1 MKKKLLI
8 ILPLLVVVI
17 VFVGVFLYYN
27 REDAKTS
34 LTVNEKKWALENST
48 TMIDINVINDYP
60 LYGLNGEGVFF
71 NFLDDFE
78 KNVGLEFN
86 KIAYSKNDD
95 LEKNKAYS
103 FRILNN
109 EDELSNNDL
118 LIATDGYIA
127 IGKEYRRV
135 NRVSDMSNITFG
147 VFNSDVAEI
156 SYYLKTGTNLAF
168 KSYDTIDEL
177 FQALDNDE
185 VGMIIIPNIM
195 YLDKTIENN
204 SYYINYYFTEMSKKI
219 VLTLSSDKS
228 NARLNT
234 IIRKYFEK
242 WKTDNYVDEY
252 NDVYFNYYI
261 TENNVSSKD
270 STDLVKKNYVYGY
283 VENYPYEVDVDGDVS
298 GIAGE
303 YLKRM
308 SRLTDI
314 SFSYKKYGSIEAL
327 RKAIEKGDV
336 DIYFDYYNFN
346 NVNDD
351 YKETISTF
359 IEDYVVL
366 SRRSDNH
373 VVNSFESLKDEKI
386 AMLDNTSLFNYFE
399 NNSRSDITTY
409 DNNNDLVKNANDKML
424 VVDKEVYNL
433 YKNTTFEDYDVLYQ
447 DTMMNDYKF
456 MVKNNN
462 NTFYNLFNY
471 IITTNSYYNY
481 RNNGLADISRSIV
494 ERSSFMGLFLIILII
509 VSVPLIALA
518 FLYLYFKRRHKIK
531 KVKKEDRHK
540 YTDLL
545 TSLKNRN
552 YLNKKAPDW
561 EASKVFPQA
570 VVIIDLNNVK
580 YVNDNYGHEEG
591 DKLIVTAASTLVNT
605 QLENSEIIRTDGN
618 EFLVYLVGYSERQVE
633 TYAKKLEKEMKS
645 LPHDFGASVGYS
657 MIEDD
662 IKTLDDAINEATL
675 EMMTKKQGLK

>member
-127 IGKEYRRV
+127 IGKEYRRI

-366 SRRSDNH
+366 GRRSDNH

-386 AMLDNTSLFNYFE
+386 AMLDNTSLYNYFE

-675 EMMTKKQGLK
+675 EMMTKKQELK

>member
-17 VFVGVFLYYN
+17 VFVGVFFYYN

-34 LTVNEKKWALENST
+34 LTVNEKKWTLENST

-127 IGKEYRRV
+127 IGKEYRRI

-270 STDLVKKNYVYGY
+270 SSDLVKKNYVYGY

-366 SRRSDNH
+366 GRRSDNH

-657 MIEDD
+657 MILDD

>member
-1 MKKKLLI
+1 MKKKALI

-17 VFVGVFLYYN
+17 VFIGVYIYYN
-27 REDAKTS
+27 REDARSS
-34 LTVNEKKWALENST
+34 LTVNEKKWVEENDT
-48 TMIDINVINDYP
+48 TMIDINVVNDYP

-71 NFLDDFE
+71 NFLEDFE
-78 KNVGLEFN
+78 SNVGLEFN
-86 KIAYSKNDD
+86 KIAYSKDSE
-95 LEKNKAYS
+95 LEDNKGYS
-103 FRILNN
+103 FRVLNN
-109 EDELSNNDL
+109 EDELTNNDL

-127 IGKEYRRV
+127 IGKEYVRI
-135 NRVSDMSNITFG
+135 NRVSDMSNLTFG
-147 VFNSDVAEI
+147 VFSSDTAEI

-168 KSYDTIDEL
+168 RSYDTIDEL
-177 FQALDNDE
+177 FTSLDNDE
-185 VGMIIIPNIM
+185 VDMIIVPNIM
-195 YLDKTIENN
+195 YLNKTIENN
-204 SYYINYYFTEMSKKI
+204 SYYINYYFTEMSKKL
-219 VLTLSSDKS
+219 VLTLSSDES

-242 WKTDNYVDEY
+242 WQKENYVNEY

-261 TENNVSSKD
+261 SENEVSSAD
-270 STDLVKKNYVYGY
+270 ATDLVKKNYVYGY
-283 VENYPYEVDVDGDVS
+283 VENYPYEVEIDGKVS

-303 YLKRM
+303 YLNRM

-314 SFSYKKYGSIEAL
+314 SFTYRRYSSKEAL

-336 DIYFDYYNFN
+336 DIYFDYYNFAS
-346 NVNDD
+346 VNDD

-359 IEDYVVL
+359 IEDYVIL
-366 SRRSDNH
+366 GRRSDNH
-373 VVNSFESLKDEKI
+373 VVNSFESLKDENI
-386 AMLDNTSLFNYFE
+386 AMIDNTSLYNYFE
-399 NNSRSDITTY
+399 NNSRSDITVY
-409 DNNNDLVKNANDKML
+409 DTNSDLVENANDKML

-433 YKNTTFEDYDVLYQ
+433 YKNTTFKDYDVLYQ

-518 FLYLYFKRRHKIK
+518 ILYLYFKRKRKIK

-561 EASKVFPQA
+561 EASKVYPQA

-580 YVNDNYGHEEG
+580 YINDNYGHEEG

-618 EFLVYLVGYSERQVE
+618 EFLVYLVGYSERQVD
-633 TYAKKLEKEMKS
+633 TYAKKLEKEMKN

>member
-1 MKKKLLI
+1 MKKKALI
-8 ILPLLVVVI
+8 IFPLLVVII
-17 VFVGVFLYYN
+17 VFVGVFIYYN

-34 LTVNEKKWALENST
+34 LTVNEKKWVLENDSK
-48 TMIDINVINDYP
+48 MIDINVINDYP

-71 NFLDDFE
+71 NFLDDF
-78 KNVGLEFN
+78 KDNVGLEFN
-86 KIAYSKNDD
+86 KIAYSKDD
-95 LEKNKAYS
+95 ELEVDDSYS
-103 FRILNN
+103 FRVLDN
-109 EDELSNNDL
+109 EEELSNNDL

-127 IGKEYRRV
+127 IGKEYMRI

-147 VFNSDVAEI
+147 VFEDDAAEI
-156 SYYLKTGTNLAF
+156 SYYLKSGVGLAF

-177 FQALDNDE
+177 FQALDNNE

-204 SYYINYYFTEMSKKI
+204 TYFINYYFTEMSKKI
-219 VLTLSSDKS
+219 VLSLSDSKDNIK
-228 NARLNT
+228 LNT
-234 IIRKYFEK
+234 IIKKYFEK
-242 WKTDNYVDEY
+242 WKTDNFVNEY
-252 NDVYFNYYI
+252 NDVYFDYYI
-261 TENNVSSKD
+261 TENEVSSAE

-283 VENYPYEVDVDGDVS
+283 VENYPYEVEVDGVVS

-314 SFSYKKYGSIEAL
+314 SFTYKRYSSKEAL
-327 RKAIEKGDV
+327 RKAVNKGDV
-336 DIYFDYYNFN
+336 DIYFDYYNFSEE
-346 NVNDD
+346 NDD
-351 YKETISTF
+351 YKPTISTF

-366 SRRSDNH
+366 GRRSDNY
-373 VVNSFESLKDEKI
+373 VVNSFESLKDESI
-386 AMLDNTSLFNYFE
+386 AIVGDTSLYNYFE
-399 NNSRSDITTY
+399 NNSRSDITIY
-409 DNNNDLVKNANDKML
+409 DTNDDLVENANNKML
-424 VVDKEVYNL
+424 VVDNEIYNL
-433 YKNTTFEDYDVLYQ
+433 YKNTTFKDYDVLYQ

-462 NTFYNLFNY
+462 SSFYNLFNY

-481 RNNGLADISRSIV
+481 RNSGLADISRSIV
-494 ERSSFMGLFLIILII
+494 ERSSFMGLFLIILVI
-509 VSVPLIALA
+509 VSVPLIALV
-518 FLYLYFKRRHKIK
+518 FLYFYFKYKHKVK

-561 EASKVFPQA
+561 ENSKVYPQA

-580 YVNDNYGHEEG
+580 YINDNYGHEEG

>member
-1 MKKKLLI
+1 MKKKTLI
-8 ILPLLVVVI
+8 IIPIVVVLI
-17 VFVGVFLYYN
+17 VFIGVYIYYN
-27 REDAKTS
+27 KEDAKTS
-34 LTVNEKKWALENST
+34 LTVNEKKWVEANDT
-48 TMIDINVINDYP
+48 TMIDINVVNDYP

-71 NFLDDFE
+71 SFLDDFE

-86 KIAYSKNDD
+86 KIAYSKDD
-95 LEKNKAYS
+95 ELKDDKTYS
-103 FRILNN
+103 FRVLNN
-109 EDELSNNDL
+109 EDKLNNNDL

-127 IGKEYRRV
+127 IGKTHKRI
-135 NRVSDMSNITFG
+135 NKISDFSNTTFG
-147 VFNSDVAEI
+147 VFEDDVAEI
-156 SYYLKTGTNLAF
+156 SYYLKQGTGLAF
-168 KSYDTIDEL
+168 KSYKTIDEL
-177 FQALDNDE
+177 FNALDNDE

-195 YLDKTIENN
+195 YLNKTIENN
-204 SYYINYYFTEMSKKI
+204 TYYINYYFTEMNKKI
-219 VLTLSSDKS
+219 VLTLGND
-228 NARLNT
+228 NTRLNN
-234 IIRKYFEK
+234 IIRKYFNK
-242 WKTDNYVDEY
+242 WKNDNYVNEY
-252 NDVYFNYYI
+252 NDAYFNYYI
-261 TENNVSSKD
+261 TENNVSSAE

-283 VENYPYEVDVDGDVS
+283 VENYPYEVQIDGKVS

-303 YLKRM
+303 YLNRI
-308 SRLTDI
+308 SRLTNI
-314 SFSYKKYGSIEAL
+314 SFTYKKYGSVAAL
-327 RKAIEKGDV
+327 KKAIEKGDV
-336 DIYFDYYNFN
+336 DIYFDYYNFA

-351 YKETISTF
+351 YKDTISTF
-359 IEDYVVL
+359 IENYVVL
-366 SRRSDNH
+366 GKRADNH
-373 VVNSFESLKDEKI
+373 VVNSFESLKDESI
-386 AMLDNTSLFNYFE
+386 AMIENTSLYNYFE

-409 DNNNDLVKNANDKML
+409 KNNDELVKNSNDKMV

-433 YKNTTFEDYDVLYQ
+433 YKNTTFKDYEVLYE
-447 DTMMNDYKF
+447 DNMMNDYKF

-462 NTFYNLFNY
+462 STFYNLFNY

-494 ERSSFMGLFLIILII
+494 ERSSFMGLFLIILLI
-509 VSVPLIALA
+509 VSIPLIALA
-518 FLYLYFKRRHKIK
+518 ILYIYFKHKHKIK

-552 YLNKKAPDW
+552 YLNKKTPEW
-561 EASKVFPQA
+561 EQSHVYPQA
-570 VVIIDLNNVK
+570 IVMIDLNNVK

-591 DKLIVTAASTLVNT
+591 DKLIITAASTLVNT

-633 TYAKKLEKEMKS
+633 TYAKKIEKEMKN

>member
-8 ILPLLVVVI
+8 ILPLLVVAI
-17 VFVGVFLYYN
+17 VFVGVFFYYN
-27 REDAKTS
+27 REDARTS
-34 LTVNEKKWALENST
+34 LTVNEKKWVEDNDT
-48 TMIDINVINDYP
+48 TMIDVNVINDYP

-86 KIAYSKNDD
+86 KIAYSKNDE
-95 LEKNKAYS
+95 LEDNNGYS

-127 IGKEYRRV
+127 IGKEYRRI

-336 DIYFDYYNFN
+336 DIYFDYYNFAA
-346 NVNDD
+346 VNDD

-366 SRRSDNH
+366 GRRSDNH
-373 VVNSFESLKDEKI
+373 VVNSFESLKDEDI
-386 AMLDNTSLFNYFE
+386 AMLDNTSLYNYFE
-399 NNSRSDITTY
+399 NNSRSDITVY
-409 DNNNDLVKNANDKML
+409 DNNTDLIENANDKML

-433 YKNTTFEDYDVLYQ
+433 YKNTTFKDYDVLYR

-494 ERSSFMGLFLIILII
+494 ERSSFIGLFLIILVI
-509 VSVPLIALA
+509 VSVPLIALV
-518 FLYLYFKRRHKIK
+518 FLYFYFKHKHKVK

-561 EASKVFPQA
+561 EASKVYPQA

>member
-1 MKKKLLI
+1 MKKKALI
-8 ILPLLVVVI
+8 ILPLLVVVA
-17 VFVGVFLYYN
+17 VFIGVYIYYN
-27 REDAKTS
+27 REDSKSS
-34 LTVNEKKWALENST
+34 LTVNEKKWVEENDT
-48 TMIDINVINDYP
+48 TMIDINVVNDYP

-71 NFLDDFE
+71 SFLDDFE

-86 KIAYSKNDD
+86 KIAYSKDSE
-95 LEKNKAYS
+95 LEDNKGYR
-103 FRILNN
+103 FRVLNN
-109 EDELSNNDL
+109 EDELTNKDL

-127 IGKEYRRV
+127 IGKEYIRI
-135 NRVSDMSNITFG
+135 NRVSDMSNLTLG
-147 VFNSDVAEI
+147 VFSSDTAEI

-168 KSYDTIDEL
+168 KSYNTIDEL
-177 FQALDNDE
+177 FSSLDNDE
-185 VGMIIIPNIM
+185 VDMIIIPNIM
-195 YLDKTIENN
+195 YLNKTIENN
-204 SYYINYYFTEMSKKI
+204 SYYINYYFTEMSKKL
-219 VLTLSSDKS
+219 VLTLSREES

-234 IIRKYFEK
+234 IIKKYFEK
-242 WKTDNYVDEY
+242 WQKENYVNEY
-252 NDVYFNYYI
+252 NNVYFDYYI
-261 TENNVSSKD
+261 SENKVSSAD
-270 STDLVKKNYVYGY
+270 TTDLVKKNYVYGY
-283 VENYPYEVDVDGDVS
+283 VENYPYEVEIDGKVS

-303 YLKRM
+303 YLNRM

-314 SFSYKKYGSIEAL
+314 SFTYKRYSSKEAL
-327 RKAIEKGDV
+327 RKAIEKGDI
-336 DIYFDYYNFN
+336 DIYFDYYNFAS
-346 NVNDD
+346 VNDD

-359 IEDYVVL
+359 IEDYVIL
-366 SRRSDNH
+366 GRRSDNH
-373 VVNSFESLKDEKI
+373 VVNSFESLKDEDI
-386 AMLDNTSLFNYFE
+386 AMIDNTSLYNYFE
-399 NNSRSDITTY
+399 NNSRSDITVY
-409 DNNNDLVKNANDKML
+409 DTNSDLVENANDKML
-424 VVDKEVYNL
+424 VVDKDVYNL
-433 YKNTTFEDYDVLYQ
+433 YKNTTFKDYDVLYQ
-447 DTMMNDYKF
+447 NTMMNDYKF

-518 FLYLYFKRRHKIK
+518 ILYLYFKRKRKIK
-531 KVKKEDRHK
+531 KVKREDRHK

-561 EASKVFPQA
+561 EASKVYPQA

-580 YVNDNYGHEEG
+580 YINDNYGHEEG

-618 EFLVYLVGYSERQVE
+618 EFLVYLVGYSERQVD
-633 TYAKKLEKEMKS
+633 TYAKKLEKEMKN

>member
-1 MKKKLLI
+1 MKKKALI
-8 ILPLLVVVI
+8 IFPLLVVII
-17 VFVGVFLYYN
+17 VFVGVFIYYN

-34 LTVNEKKWALENST
+34 LTVNEKKWVLENDSK
-48 TMIDINVINDYP
+48 MIDINVINDYP

-71 NFLDDFE
+71 NFLDDF
-78 KNVGLEFN
+78 KDNVGLEFN
-86 KIAYSKNDD
+86 KIAYSKDD
-95 LEKNKAYS
+95 ELEVDDSYS
-103 FRILNN
+103 FRVLDN
-109 EDELSNNDL
+109 EEELSNNDL

-127 IGKEYRRV
+127 IGKEYMRI

-147 VFNSDVAEI
+147 VFEDDAAEI
-156 SYYLKTGTNLAF
+156 SYYLKSGVGLAF

-177 FQALDNDE
+177 FQALDNNE

-204 SYYINYYFTEMSKKI
+204 TYFINYYFTEMSKKI
-219 VLTLSSDKS
+219 VLSLSDDK
-228 NARLNT
+228 NNIKLNT
-234 IIRKYFEK
+234 IIKKYFEK
-242 WKTDNYVDEY
+242 WKTDNFVNEY

-261 TENNVSSKD
+261 TKNEVTSAE

-283 VENYPYEVDVDGDVS
+283 VENYPYEVEVDGVVS

-314 SFSYKKYGSIEAL
+314 SFTYKRYSSKEAL
-327 RKAIEKGDV
+327 RKAVNKGDV
-336 DIYFDYYNFN
+336 DIYFDYYNFSEE
-346 NVNDD
+346 NDD
-351 YKETISTF
+351 YKPTISTF
-359 IEDYVVL
+359 IEDYVIL
-366 SRRSDNH
+366 GRRSDNY
-373 VVNSFESLKDEKI
+373 VVNSFESLKDESI
-386 AMLDNTSLFNYFE
+386 AIVGDTSLYNYFE
-399 NNSRSDITTY
+399 NNSRSDITIY
-409 DNNNDLVKNANDKML
+409 DTNDDLVENANNKML
-424 VVDKEVYNL
+424 VVDNEIYNL
-433 YKNTTFEDYDVLYQ
+433 YKNTTFKDYDVLYQ

-462 NTFYNLFNY
+462 SSFYNLFNY

-481 RNNGLADISRSIV
+481 RNSGLADISRSIV
-494 ERSSFMGLFLIILII
+494 ERSSFMGLFLIILVI
-509 VSVPLIALA
+509 VSVPLIALV
-518 FLYLYFKRRHKIK
+518 FLYFYFKYKHKVK

-561 EASKVFPQA
+561 ENSKVYPQA

-580 YVNDNYGHEEG
+580 YINDNYGHEEG

-633 TYAKKLEKEMKS
+633 TYTKKLEKEMKS

>member
-8 ILPLLVVVI
+8 ILPLLVVAI
-17 VFVGVFLYYN
+17 VFIGVFFYYN
-27 REDAKTS
+27 REDARTS
-34 LTVNEKKWALENST
+34 LTVNEKKWVEDNDT
-48 TMIDINVINDYP
+48 TMIDVNVINDYP

-95 LEKNKAYS
+95 LEDNNGYS
-103 FRILNN
+103 FRVLNN

-127 IGKEYRRV
+127 IGKEYRRI

-147 VFNSDVAEI
+147 VFNSDMAEV

-204 SYYINYYFTEMSKKI
+204 SYYINYYFTEMSKKL
-219 VLTLSSDKS
+219 VLSLSSDKS

-242 WKTDNYVDEY
+242 WQTDNYVDEY

-336 DIYFDYYNFN
+336 DIYFDYYNFTD
-346 NVNDD
+346 VNDD

-366 SRRSDNH
+366 GRRSDNH

-386 AMLDNTSLFNYFE
+386 AMLNNTSLYNYFE
-399 NNSRSDITTY
+399 NNSRSDITTF
-409 DNNNDLVKNANDKML
+409 DTNSDLVKNANDKML

-518 FLYLYFKRRHKIK
+518 FLYLYFKHKRKVK

>member
-1 MKKKLLI
+1 MKKKALI
-8 ILPLLVVVI
+8 IFPLLVVII
-17 VFVGVFLYYN
+17 VFVGVFIYYN

-34 LTVNEKKWALENST
+34 LTVNEKKWVLENDT
-48 TMIDINVINDYP
+48 KMIDINVINDYP

-71 NFLDDFE
+71 NFLDDF
-78 KNVGLEFN
+78 KDNVGLEFN
-86 KIAYSKNDD
+86 KIAYSKDAELEDNDS
-95 LEKNKAYS
+95 YS
-103 FRILNN
+103 FRVLDN
-109 EDELSNNDL
+109 EEELSNNDL

-127 IGKEYRRV
+127 IGKEYMRI

-147 VFNSDVAEI
+147 VFKDDAAEI
-156 SYYLKTGTNLAF
+156 SYYLKSGVGLAF

-177 FQALDNDE
+177 FQALDNNE

-204 SYYINYYFTEMSKKI
+204 TYFINYYFTEMSKKI
-219 VLTLSSDKS
+219 VLSLSDSKDNIK
-228 NARLNT
+228 LNT
-234 IIRKYFEK
+234 IIKKYFEK
-242 WKTDNYVDEY
+242 WKTDNFVNEY
-252 NDVYFNYYI
+252 NDVYFDYYI
-261 TENNVSSKD
+261 TENEVSSAE

-283 VENYPYEVDVDGDVS
+283 VENYPYEVEVDGVVS

-314 SFSYKKYGSIEAL
+314 SFTYKRYSSKEAL
-327 RKAIEKGDV
+327 RKAVNKGDV
-336 DIYFDYYNFN
+336 DIYFDYYNFSEE
-346 NVNDD
+346 NDD
-351 YKETISTF
+351 YKPTISTF

-366 SRRSDNH
+366 GRRSDNY
-373 VVNSFESLKDEKI
+373 VVNSFESLKDESI
-386 AMLDNTSLFNYFE
+386 AMVGDTSLYNYFE
-399 NNSRSDITTY
+399 NNSRSDITIY
-409 DNNNDLVKNANDKML
+409 DTNDDLVENANNKML
-424 VVDKEVYNL
+424 VVDNEIYNL
-433 YKNTTFEDYDVLYQ
+433 YKNTAFKDYDILYQ

-462 NTFYNLFNY
+462 SSFYNLFNY

-481 RNNGLADISRSIV
+481 RNSGLADISRSIV
-494 ERSSFMGLFLIILII
+494 ERSSFMGLFLIILVI
-509 VSVPLIALA
+509 VSVPLIALV
-518 FLYLYFKRRHKIK
+518 FLYFYFKHKRKVK

-561 EASKVFPQA
+561 ENSKVYPQA

-580 YVNDNYGHEEG
+580 YINDNYGHEEG

-645 LPHDFGASVGYS
+645 LPHDFVASVGYS

>member
-1 MKKKLLI
+1 MKKKVLI
-8 ILPLLVVVI
+8 ILPLLVVAV
-17 VFVGVFLYYN
+17 VFVGVFIYYN

-34 LTVNEKKWALENST
+34 LTVNEKKWVEENDT
-48 TMIDINVINDYP
+48 TMIDISVVNDYP

-71 NFLDDFE
+71 SFLDDFE

-86 KIAYSKNDD
+86 KIAYSKDGKIEDN
-95 LEKNKAYS
+95 NGYS
-103 FRILNN
+103 FRVLNN

-127 IGKEYRRV
+127 IGKEYRRI

-147 VFNSDVAEI
+147 VFNSDMAEV
-156 SYYLKTGTNLAF
+156 SYYLKTGTNLAY
-168 KSYDTIDEL
+168 KSYETIDEL
-177 FQALDNDE
+177 FTALDNSE
-185 VGMIIIPNIM
+185 VDMIIIPNIM

-204 SYYINYYFTEMSKKI
+204 SYYINYYFTEMSKKL

-242 WKTDNYVDEY
+242 WQTDNYVDEY
-252 NDVYFNYYI
+252 NNIYFDYYI
-261 TENNVSSKD
+261 EENKVSSAD

-283 VENYPYEVDVDGDVS
+283 VENYPYEVEVDGVVS

-314 SFSYKKYGSIEAL
+314 SFSYKKYGSVEAL
-327 RKAIEKGDV
+327 RKAVEKGDV
-336 DIYFDYYNFN
+336 DIYFDYYNLASTN
-346 NVNDD
+346 ND

-359 IEDYVVL
+359 IEDYVIL
-366 SRRSDNH
+366 GRRSDNH
-373 VVNSFESLKDEKI
+373 IVNSFESLKDEKI
-386 AMLDNTSLFNYFE
+386 AILDNTSLYDYFE

-409 DNNNDLVKNANDKML
+409 DTNTELVENANDKMI

-433 YKNTTFEDYDVLYQ
+433 YKNTTFKDYDVLYQ

-494 ERSSFMGLFLIILII
+494 ERSSFMGLFLIILVI
-509 VSVPLIALA
+509 VSVPLIALV
-518 FLYLYFKRRHKIK
+518 FLYFYFKHKHKVK

-561 EASKVFPQA
+561 ENSKVYPQA

>member
-17 VFVGVFLYYN
+17 VFVGVFFYYN

-34 LTVNEKKWALENST
+34 LTVNEKKWTLENST

-95 LEKNKAYS
+95 LEKNNAYS
-103 FRILNN
+103 FKVLNN

-118 LIATDGYIA
+118 LIAEDGYIA
-127 IGKEYRRV
+127 IGKEYRRI

-366 SRRSDNH
+366 GRRSDNH

-386 AMLDNTSLFNYFE
+386 AMLDNTSLYNYFE
-399 NNSRSDITTY
+399 NNSRSDITVY
-409 DNNNDLVKNANDKML
+409 DNISDLVKNANDKML

-433 YKNTTFEDYDVLYQ
+433 YKNSTFEGYDVLYS

-481 RNNGLADISRSIV
+481 RNSGLVDISRSIV

-657 MIEDD
+657 MILDD

>member
-1 MKKKLLI
+1 MKKKLI
-8 ILPLLVVVI
+8 IIVPLLVVVT
-17 VFVGVFLYYN
+17 VFIGVFIYYN
-27 REDAKTS
+27 REDARTS
-34 LTVNEKKWALENST
+34 LTVNEKKWALENDT
-48 TMIDINVINDYP
+48 TMIDISVVNDYP

-71 NFLDDFE
+71 NFLEDFE
-78 KNVGLEFN
+78 DNVGLEFN
-86 KIAYSKNDD
+86 KIAYSKDSE
-95 LEKNKAYS
+95 LEDNNTYS

-118 LIATDGYIA
+118 LIANDGYIA
-127 IGKEYRRV
+127 IGKSYMRI
-135 NRVSDMSNITFG
+135 NKVSDMSNITFG
-147 VFNSDVAEI
+147 VFNSDTAEI

-168 KSYDTIDEL
+168 RSYNTIDEL
-177 FQALDNDE
+177 FQALDSDE
-185 VGMIIIPNIM
+185 VGMIIVPNIM

-204 SYYINYYFTEMSKKI
+204 SYYINYYFTEMSKKL
-219 VLTLSSDKS
+219 VLTLSNNKS

-252 NDVYFNYYI
+252 NDAYFNYYI
-261 TENNVSSKD
+261 TENKVSSAE

-283 VENYPYEVDVDGDVS
+283 VENYPYEVEVDGVVS

-314 SFSYKKYGSIEAL
+314 SFTYKKYGSKEAL

-336 DIYFDYYNFN
+336 DIYFDYYNYAEY
-346 NVNDD
+346 NDD

-366 SRRSDNH
+366 GKRSDNH
-373 VVNSFESLKDEKI
+373 VVDSFESLKDEDI
-386 AMLDNTSLFNYFE
+386 AMINNTSLYNYFE
-399 NNSRSDITTY
+399 NNSRSDITVY
-409 DNNNDLVKNANDKML
+409 DTNSDLVKNANDKML

-433 YKNTTFEDYDVLYQ
+433 YKNTTFKDYDVLYQ

-509 VSVPLIALA
+509 VSIPLIALA
-518 FLYLYFKRRHKIK
+518 FLYLYFKRKHKIK

-633 TYAKKLEKEMKS
+633 TYAKKLEKEMKN

-657 MIEDD
+657 MILDD

>member
-1 MKKKLLI
+1 MKKKALI
-8 ILPLLVVVI
+8 IFPLLVVII
-17 VFVGVFLYYN
+17 VFVGVFIYYN

-34 LTVNEKKWALENST
+34 LTVNEKKWVLENDSK
-48 TMIDINVINDYP
+48 MIDINVINDYP

-71 NFLDDFE
+71 NFLDDF
-78 KNVGLEFN
+78 KDNVGLEFN
-86 KIAYSKNDD
+86 KIAYSKDD
-95 LEKNKAYS
+95 ELEVDDSYS
-103 FRILNN
+103 FRVLDN
-109 EDELSNNDL
+109 EEELSNNDL

-127 IGKEYRRV
+127 IGKEYMRI

-147 VFNSDVAEI
+147 VFEDDAAEI
-156 SYYLKTGTNLAF
+156 SYYLKSGVGLAF

-177 FQALDNDE
+177 FQALDNNE

-204 SYYINYYFTEMSKKI
+204 TYFINYYFTEMSKKI
-219 VLTLSSDKS
+219 VLSLSDDK
-228 NARLNT
+228 NNIKLNT
-234 IIRKYFEK
+234 IIKKYFEK
-242 WKTDNYVDEY
+242 WKTDNFVNEY

-261 TENNVSSKD
+261 TKNEVTSAE

-283 VENYPYEVDVDGDVS
+283 VENYPYEVEVDGVVS

-314 SFSYKKYGSIEAL
+314 SFTYKRYSSKEAL
-327 RKAIEKGDV
+327 RKAVNKGDV
-336 DIYFDYYNFN
+336 DIYFDYYNFSEE
-346 NVNDD
+346 NDD
-351 YKETISTF
+351 YKPTISTF
-359 IEDYVVL
+359 IEDYVIL
-366 SRRSDNH
+366 GRRSDNY
-373 VVNSFESLKDEKI
+373 VVNSFESLKDESI
-386 AMLDNTSLFNYFE
+386 AIVGDTSLYNYFE
-399 NNSRSDITTY
+399 NNSRSDITIY
-409 DNNNDLVKNANDKML
+409 DTNDDLVENANNKML
-424 VVDKEVYNL
+424 VVDNEIYNL
-433 YKNTTFEDYDVLYQ
+433 YKNTTFKDYDVLYQ

-462 NTFYNLFNY
+462 SSFYNLFKY

-481 RNNGLADISRSIV
+481 RNSGLADISRSIV
-494 ERSSFMGLFLIILII
+494 ERSSFMGLFLIILVI
-509 VSVPLIALA
+509 VSVPLIALV
-518 FLYLYFKRRHKIK
+518 FLYFYFKYKHKVK

-561 EASKVFPQA
+561 ENSKVYPQA

-580 YVNDNYGHEEG
+580 YINDNYGHEEG

>member
-1 MKKKLLI
+1 MKKKALI
-8 ILPLLVVVI
+8 IFPLLVVII
-17 VFVGVFLYYN
+17 VFVGVFIYYN

-34 LTVNEKKWALENST
+34 LTVNEKKWVLENDT
-48 TMIDINVINDYP
+48 KMIDINVINDYP

-71 NFLDDFE
+71 NFLDDF
-78 KNVGLEFN
+78 KDNVGLEFN
-86 KIAYSKNDD
+86 KIAYSKDAELEDNDS
-95 LEKNKAYS
+95 YS
-103 FRILNN
+103 FRVLDN
-109 EDELSNNDL
+109 EEELSNNDL

-127 IGKEYRRV
+127 IGKEYMRI

-147 VFNSDVAEI
+147 VFKDDAAEI
-156 SYYLKTGTNLAF
+156 SYYLKSGVGLAF

-177 FQALDNDE
+177 FQALDNNE

-204 SYYINYYFTEMSKKI
+204 TYFINYYFTEMSKKI
-219 VLTLSSDKS
+219 VLSLSDSKDNIK
-228 NARLNT
+228 LNT
-234 IIRKYFEK
+234 IIKKYFEK
-242 WKTDNYVDEY
+242 WKTDNFVNEY
-252 NDVYFNYYI
+252 NDVYFDYYI
-261 TENNVSSKD
+261 TENEVSSAE

-283 VENYPYEVDVDGDVS
+283 VENYPYEVDVDGVVS

-314 SFSYKKYGSIEAL
+314 SFTYKRYSSKEAL
-327 RKAIEKGDV
+327 RKAVNKGDV
-336 DIYFDYYNFN
+336 DIYFDYYNFSEE
-346 NVNDD
+346 NDD
-351 YKETISTF
+351 YKPTISTF

-366 SRRSDNH
+366 GRRSDNY
-373 VVNSFESLKDEKI
+373 VVNSFESLKDESI
-386 AMLDNTSLFNYFE
+386 AMVGDTSLYNYFE
-399 NNSRSDITTY
+399 NNSRSDITIY
-409 DNNNDLVKNANDKML
+409 DTNDDLVENANNKML
-424 VVDKEVYNL
+424 VVDNEIYNL
-433 YKNTTFEDYDVLYQ
+433 YKNTAFKDYDVLYQ

-462 NTFYNLFNY
+462 SSFYNLFNY

-481 RNNGLADISRSIV
+481 RNSGLADISRSIV
-494 ERSSFMGLFLIILII
+494 ERSSFMGLFLIILVI
-509 VSVPLIALA
+509 VSVPLIALV
-518 FLYLYFKRRHKIK
+518 FLYFYFKHKRKVK

-561 EASKVFPQA
+561 ENSKVYPQA

-580 YVNDNYGHEEG
+580 YINDNYGHEEG

>member
-1 MKKKLLI
+1 MKKKALI
-8 ILPLLVVVI
+8 ILPLLVVII
-17 VFVGVFLYYN
+17 VFIGVFIYYN

-34 LTVNEKKWALENST
+34 LTVNEKKWVLENDT
-48 TMIDINVINDYP
+48 KMIDINVINDYP

-71 NFLDDFE
+71 NFLEDF
-78 KNVGLEFN
+78 KDNVGLEFN
-86 KIAYSKNDD
+86 KIAYSKDNELDD
-95 LEKNKAYS
+95 NNSYS
-103 FRILNN
+103 FRVLNN
-109 EDELSNNDL
+109 EEELTSNDL

-127 IGKEYRRV
+127 IGKEYMRI

-147 VFNSDVAEI
+147 VFKDDAAEI
-156 SYYLKTGTNLAF
+156 SYYLKSGVGLAF

-177 FQALDNDE
+177 FQALDNNE

-204 SYYINYYFTEMSKKI
+204 TYFINYYFTEMSKKI
-219 VLTLSSDKS
+219 VLSLSDDK
-228 NARLNT
+228 NNIKLNT
-234 IIRKYFEK
+234 IIKKYFEK
-242 WKTDNYVDEY
+242 WKTDNFVDEY

-261 TENNVSSKD
+261 TKNEVTSAE

-283 VENYPYEVDVDGDVS
+283 VENYPYEVEVDGVVS

-314 SFSYKKYGSIEAL
+314 SFTYKRYSSKEAL
-327 RKAIEKGDV
+327 RKAVKKGDV
-336 DIYFDYYNFN
+336 DIYFDYYNFSEE
-346 NVNDD
+346 NDE
-351 YKETISTF
+351 YKPTISTF

-366 SRRSDNH
+366 GKRSDNY
-373 VVNSFESLKDEKI
+373 VANSFESLKDEKI
-386 AMLDNTSLFNYFE
+386 AIVGDTSLYNYFE

-409 DNNNDLVKNANDKML
+409 DNNDSLVKNAKNRML
-424 VVDKEVYNL
+424 IVDNEVYNL
-433 YKNTTFEDYDVLYQ
+433 YKNTTFKDFDVLYQ

-462 NTFYNLFNY
+462 SSFYNLFNY

-481 RNNGLADISRSIV
+481 RNSGFADISRSIV
-494 ERSSFMGLFLIILII
+494 ERSSFVGLFLIILLI
-509 VSVPLIALA
+509 VSIPLIALTV
-518 FLYLYFKRRHKIK
+518 LYLYFKYKRKVK

-561 EASKVFPQA
+561 ESSKVYPQA

-580 YVNDNYGHEEG
+580 YINDNYGHEEG
-591 DKLIVTAASTLVNT
+591 DRLIITAASTLVNT

-633 TYAKKLEKEMKS
+633 TYAKKLEKEMKN

>member
-1 MKKKLLI
+1 MKKKALI
-8 ILPLLVVVI
+8 IFPLLVVII
-17 VFVGVFLYYN
+17 VFVGVFIYYN

-34 LTVNEKKWALENST
+34 LTVNEKKWVLENDT
-48 TMIDINVINDYP
+48 KMIDINVINDYP

-71 NFLDDFE
+71 NFLDDF
-78 KNVGLEFN
+78 KDNVGLEFN
-86 KIAYSKNDD
+86 KIAYSKDAE
-95 LEKNKAYS
+95 LEDTDSYS
-103 FRILNN
+103 FRVLDN
-109 EDELSNNDL
+109 EEELSNNDL

-127 IGKEYRRV
+127 IGKEYMRI

-147 VFNSDVAEI
+147 VFKDDAAEI
-156 SYYLKTGTNLAF
+156 SYYLKSGVGLAF

-177 FQALDNDE
+177 FQALDNNE

-204 SYYINYYFTEMSKKI
+204 TYFINYYFTEMSKKI
-219 VLTLSSDKS
+219 VLSLSDSKDNIK
-228 NARLNT
+228 LNT
-234 IIRKYFEK
+234 IIKKYFEK
-242 WKTDNYVDEY
+242 WKTDDFVNEY
-252 NDVYFNYYI
+252 NDVYFDYYI
-261 TENNVSSKD
+261 TENEVSSAE

-283 VENYPYEVDVDGDVS
+283 VENYPYEVEVDGVVS

-314 SFSYKKYGSIEAL
+314 SFTYKRYSSKEAL
-327 RKAIEKGDV
+327 RKAVNKGDV
-336 DIYFDYYNFN
+336 DIYFDYYNFSEE
-346 NVNDD
+346 NDD
-351 YKETISTF
+351 YKPTISTF

-366 SRRSDNH
+366 GRRSDNY
-373 VVNSFESLKDEKI
+373 VVNSFESLKDESI
-386 AMLDNTSLFNYFE
+386 AMVGDTSLYNYFE
-399 NNSRSDITTY
+399 NNSRSDITIY
-409 DNNNDLVKNANDKML
+409 DTNDDLVENANNKML
-424 VVDKEVYNL
+424 VVDNEIYNL
-433 YKNTTFEDYDVLYQ
+433 YKNTAFKDYDILYQ

-462 NTFYNLFNY
+462 SSFYNLFNY

-481 RNNGLADISRSIV
+481 RNSGLADISRSIV
-494 ERSSFMGLFLIILII
+494 ERSSFMGLFLIILVI
-509 VSVPLIALA
+509 VSVPLIALV
-518 FLYLYFKRRHKIK
+518 FLYFYFKHKRKVK

-561 EASKVFPQA
+561 ENSKVYPQA

>member
-1 MKKKLLI
+1 MKKKALI

-17 VFVGVFLYYN
+17 VFIGVYIYYN
-27 REDAKTS
+27 REDARSS
-34 LTVNEKKWALENST
+34 LTVNEKKWVEENDT
-48 TMIDINVINDYP
+48 TMIDINVVNDYP

-71 NFLDDFE
+71 NFLEDFE
-78 KNVGLEFN
+78 SNVGLEFN
-86 KIAYSKNDD
+86 KIAYSKDSE
-95 LEKNKAYS
+95 LEDNKGYS
-103 FRILNN
+103 FRVLNN
-109 EDELSNNDL
+109 EDELTNNDL

-127 IGKEYRRV
+127 IGKEYVRI
-135 NRVSDMSNITFG
+135 NRVSDMSNLTFG
-147 VFNSDVAEI
+147 VFSSDTAEI

-168 KSYDTIDEL
+168 RSYDTIYEL
-177 FQALDNDE
+177 FTSLDNDE
-185 VGMIIIPNIM
+185 VDMIIIPNIM
-195 YLDKTIENN
+195 YLNKTIENN
-204 SYYINYYFTEMSKKI
+204 SYYINYYFTEMSKKL
-219 VLTLSSDKS
+219 VLTLSSDES

-242 WKTDNYVDEY
+242 WQKENYVNEY

-261 TENNVSSKD
+261 SENEVSSAD
-270 STDLVKKNYVYGY
+270 ATDLVKKNYVYGY
-283 VENYPYEVDVDGDVS
+283 VENYPYEVEIDGKVS

-303 YLKRM
+303 YLNRM

-314 SFSYKKYGSIEAL
+314 SFTYRRYSSKEAL

-336 DIYFDYYNFN
+336 DIYFDYYNFAS
-346 NVNDD
+346 VNDD

-359 IEDYVVL
+359 IEDYVIL
-366 SRRSDNH
+366 GRRSDNH
-373 VVNSFESLKDEKI
+373 VVNSFESLKDENI
-386 AMLDNTSLFNYFE
+386 AMIDNTSLYNYFE
-399 NNSRSDITTY
+399 NNSRSDITVY
-409 DNNNDLVKNANDKML
+409 DTNSDLVENANDKML

-433 YKNTTFEDYDVLYQ
+433 YKNTTFKDYDVLYQ

-518 FLYLYFKRRHKIK
+518 ILYLYFKRKRKIK

-561 EASKVFPQA
+561 EASKVYPQA

-580 YVNDNYGHEEG
+580 YINDNYGHEEG

-618 EFLVYLVGYSERQVE
+618 EFLVYLVGYSERQVD
-633 TYAKKLEKEMKS
+633 TYAKKLEKEMKN

>member
-1 MKKKLLI
+1 
-8 ILPLLVVVI
+8 
-17 VFVGVFLYYN
+17 
-27 REDAKTS
+27 
-34 LTVNEKKWALENST
+34 
-48 TMIDINVINDYP
+48 MIDINVINDYP

-71 NFLDDFE
+71 NFLDDF
-78 KNVGLEFN
+78 KDNVGLEFN
-86 KIAYSKNDD
+86 KIAYSKDD
-95 LEKNKAYS
+95 ELEVDDSYS
-103 FRILNN
+103 FRVLDN
-109 EDELSNNDL
+109 EEELSNNDL

-127 IGKEYRRV
+127 IGKEYMRI

-147 VFNSDVAEI
+147 VFEDDAAEI
-156 SYYLKTGTNLAF
+156 SYYLKSGVGLAF

-177 FQALDNDE
+177 FQALDNNE

-204 SYYINYYFTEMSKKI
+204 TYFINYYFTEMSKKI
-219 VLTLSSDKS
+219 VLSLSDDK
-228 NARLNT
+228 NNIKLNT
-234 IIRKYFEK
+234 IIKKYFEK
-242 WKTDNYVDEY
+242 WKTDNFVNEY
-252 NDVYFNYYI
+252 NDVYFDYYI
-261 TENNVSSKD
+261 TKNEVTSAE

-283 VENYPYEVDVDGDVS
+283 VENYPYEVEVDGVVS

-314 SFSYKKYGSIEAL
+314 SFTYKRYSSKEAL
-327 RKAIEKGDV
+327 RKAVNKGDV
-336 DIYFDYYNFN
+336 DIYFDYYNFSEE
-346 NVNDD
+346 NDD
-351 YKETISTF
+351 YKPTISTF
-359 IEDYVVL
+359 IEDYVIL
-366 SRRSDNH
+366 GRRSDNY
-373 VVNSFESLKDEKI
+373 VVNSFESLKDESI
-386 AMLDNTSLFNYFE
+386 AIVGDTSLYNYFE
-399 NNSRSDITTY
+399 NNSRSDITIY
-409 DNNNDLVKNANDKML
+409 DTNDDLVENANNKML
-424 VVDKEVYNL
+424 VVDNEIYNL
-433 YKNTTFEDYDVLYQ
+433 YKNTTFKDYDVLYQ

-462 NTFYNLFNY
+462 SSFYNLFNY

-481 RNNGLADISRSIV
+481 RNSGLADISRSIV
-494 ERSSFMGLFLIILII
+494 ERSSFMGLFLIILVI
-509 VSVPLIALA
+509 VSVPLIALV
-518 FLYLYFKRRHKIK
+518 FLYFYFKYKHKVK

-561 EASKVFPQA
+561 ENSKVYPQA

-580 YVNDNYGHEEG
+580 YINDNYGHEEG

>member
-1 MKKKLLI
+1 MKKKLII
-8 ILPLLVVVI
+8 ILPLLVVAI
-17 VFVGVFLYYN
+17 VFIGVFIYYN

-34 LTVNEKKWALENST
+34 LTVNEKKWVEENDT

-71 NFLDDFE
+71 NFLEDFE
-78 KNVGLEFN
+78 NNVGLEFN
-86 KIAYSKNDD
+86 KIAYSKDSE
-95 LEKNKAYS
+95 LEDNNTYS
-103 FRILNN
+103 FKILNN
-109 EDELSNNDL
+109 EDKLSNNDL
-118 LIATDGYIA
+118 LIANDGYIA
-127 IGKEYRRV
+127 IGKSYMRI
-135 NRVSDMSNITFG
+135 NKVSDMSNITFG
-147 VFNSDVAEI
+147 VFSSDVAEI

-168 KSYDTIDEL
+168 RSYNTIDEL
-177 FQALDNDE
+177 FTALDNDE
-185 VGMIIIPNIM
+185 VGMIIVPNIM

-204 SYYINYYFTEMSKKI
+204 SYYINYYFTEMSKKL

-261 TENNVSSKD
+261 TENKVSSAE

-283 VENYPYEVDVDGDVS
+283 VENYPYEVEVDGVVS

-303 YLKRM
+303 YLNRM

-336 DIYFDYYNFN
+336 DIYFDYYNFAT
-346 NVNDD
+346 VNDD

-359 IEDYVVL
+359 IEDYVIL
-366 SRRSDNH
+366 GKRSDNH
-373 VVNSFESLKDEKI
+373 VVNSFESLKDEEI
-386 AMLDNTSLFNYFE
+386 AMINNTSLYNYFE
-399 NNSRSDITTY
+399 NNSRSDITVY
-409 DNNNDLVKNANDKML
+409 DTNSDLVENANDKML

-433 YKNTTFEDYDVLYQ
+433 YKNTTFKDYDVLYQ

-509 VSVPLIALA
+509 VSIPLIALA
-518 FLYLYFKRRHKIK
+518 FLYLYFKRKRKIK

-561 EASKVFPQA
+561 EASKVYPQA

-633 TYAKKLEKEMKS
+633 TYAKKLEKEMKN